1 MMRLNGTSCFR
12 GRGARATRFATATL
26 VACTLVAGSRP
37 ARAQELTTALGL
49 GGGLLAGA
57 YVTTGL
63 YVLRSRTTGWVLHS
77 PSELLAARP
86 EAVPVVVAPIV
97 GAVLGYQSPHR
108 LSAAAA
114 WGGVG
119 FVSGGA
125 IGVGIGHLIWGN
137 SEGRWAGGTIGSAL
151 GLAVGAI
158 AGAVD
163 RADDEVEAPA
173 ASYLSFSIPL
183 GGRR

>member
-1 MMRLNGTSCFR
+1 MRFNRNSGLR
-12 GRGARATRFATATL
+12 GRGPRTSRFAIAML

-37 ARAQELTTALGL
+37 ARAQEFTTALGL

-57 YVTTGL
+57 SVTTGL
-63 YVLRSRTTGWVLHS
+63 YVLRSRATGWVLQS
-77 PSELLAARP
+77 PTDLLAARP
-86 EAVPVVVAPIV
+86 EAMPIVVAPIV
-97 GAVLGYQSPHR
+97 GAVLGYRSPDR

-158 AGAVD
+158 AGAVG
-163 RADDEVEAPA
+163 RADEEVEVPA